1 MDFLQIGLLSLLPK
15 TVAILLIAYLG
26 EKVLDMAL
34 GVLKTWKNGGYKSR
48 KMRDGIIRWIAEI
61 VAIVFVILIDF
72 VLGLN
77 FLLCGFTL
85 GLFIYKEAGSIV
97 ENLGECG
104 VELPSIVTEKLEVFN
119 KQTKEQE

>member
-1 MDFLQIGLLSLLPK
+1 MEFIQTGLLKMLPQ

-34 GVLKTWKNGGYKSR
+34 GVLKTWKNGNYKSM

-61 VAIVFVILIDF
+61 VAIVFVIGVDF

-77 FLLCGFTL
+77 FYL
-85 GLFIYKEAGSIV
+85 Y
-97 ENLGECG
+97 
-104 VELPSIVTEKLEVFN
+104 
-119 KQTKEQE
+119 

>member
-1 MDFLQIGLLSLLPK
+1 MEFIQTGLLKMLPQ

-34 GVLKTWKNGGYKSR
+34 GVLKTWKNGNYKSM

-61 VAIVFVILIDF
+61 VAIVFVIGVDF

-77 FLLCGFTL
+77 FYLC
-85 GLFIYKEAGSIV
+85 
-97 ENLGECG
+97 
-104 VELPSIVTEKLEVFN
+104 
-119 KQTKEQE
+119 